1 MPIAGLNNPHMRAGS
16 LILVLSALMLLSG
29 CSTVSGLWSGGRS
42 AAPAQAS
49 ATTAVEHLAAHSTAH
64 ISLLWRNN
72 VDQRKPASPP
82 GFSLPAA
89 IATAQGEL
97 VVAGAQDKRVRIYR
111 GDGSEMDRIAL
122 AHAGESGALKLS
134 NGLVVIGDV
143 GGMLYGLDVLKGRIV
158 WRKQLS
164 SALLGV
170 PVATDDGFIIQT
182 SNNQIYR
189 FTAAGKK
196 LWSFS
201 GQLGGLGI
209 HLNPSPVIY
218 NGRVYAIFSNG
229 DVIALN
235 VENGNFMWKRQLLLS
250 NNAPVMSEV
259 KIPAASPVVI
269 PAAQSGRSE
278 AMLAVSIF
286 QGDLSLISLQD
297 GSTLSSRKLSL
308 KSKPLLIGHTL
319 FAADASGALSALN
332 TAGAET
338 LWKQQLSD
346 GELTGPILWQGN
358 LWVADDQAR
367 VFKLDQHGKLLAS
380 IQLEGRVDR
389 TPVAAANGVLVR
401 NNLGT
406 LYLLR

>member
-1 MPIAGLNNPHMRAGS
+1 MASSGSNNPHMRAGFLTLVMS
-16 LILVLSALMLLSG
+16 VLISG
-29 CSTVSGLWSGGRS
+29 CSTVSSLWSGGQS
-42 AAPAQAS
+42 DSSQQSP
-49 ATTAVEHLAAHSTAH
+49 AAHATPLSVYNTGH
-64 ISLLWRNN
+64 IAVLWRNN

-97 VVAGAQDKRVRIYR
+97 VIAGAQDKRVRIYR
-111 GDGSEMDRIAL
+111 ADGREMDRIAL
-122 AHAGESGALKLS
+122 ANAGESGALELS
-134 NGLVVIGDV
+134 NGVVVVGDV
-143 GGMLYGLDVLKGRIV
+143 GGVLYGLDVLKGKIV

-170 PVATDDGFIIQT
+170 PVATDNGFIIQT

-189 FTAAGKK
+189 FTDAGKK

-218 NGRVYAIFSNG
+218 NGRVYAVFSNG

-235 VENGNFMWKRQLLLS
+235 VKNGNFVWKRQLLLS

-259 KIPAASPVVI
+259 KIPAASPLVI

-308 KSKPLLIGHTL
+308 KSKPLLIGNTI

-346 GELTGPILWQGN
+346 GELTGPILWQGS
-358 LWVADDQAR
+358 LWVADEHGR
-367 VFKLDQHGKLLAS
+367 VFKLDQQGKLLS
-380 IQLEGRVDR
+380 SVQLDGRIDR
-389 TPVAAANGVLVR
+389 TPVAASDGVLVR
-401 NNLGT
+401 NNFGT
-406 LYLLR
+406 LYMLR

>member
-1 MPIAGLNNPHMRAGS
+1 MAIAGSNNPHMRAGFLALAVS
-16 LILVLSALMLLSG
+16 VLLLLSG
-29 CSTVSGLWSGGRS
+29 CSTVSGLWSGWWSDSPPLQQVKAKPVVRL
-42 AAPAQAS
+42 
-49 ATTAVEHLAAHSTAH
+49 ATPTGHMSV
-64 ISLLWRNN
+64 LWRNN

-82 GFSLPAA
+82 GFSLPAS
-89 IATAQGEL
+89 IATDRGEF
-97 VVAGAQDKRVRIYR
+97 VIAGAQDKRVRIYWA
-111 GDGSEMDRIAL
+111 DGREMGRIAL
-122 AHAGESGALKLS
+122 ANAGESGALKLS
-134 NGLVVIGDV
+134 NGLVIVGDV
-143 GGMLYGLDVLKGRIV
+143 GGVLYGLDILNGRIV

-164 SALLGV
+164 SALIGV
-170 PVATDDGFIIQT
+170 PIATDDGFIIQT

-218 NGRVYAIFSNG
+218 KGRVYAVFSNG
-229 DVIALN
+229 DVIALK
-235 VENGNFMWKRQLLLS
+235 VKNGNFIWKRQMLLS
-250 NNAPVMSEV
+250 NNAPVMSEI

-269 PAAQSGRSE
+269 PASQSGRGE

-286 QGDLSLISLQD
+286 QGDLSFISLQD
-297 GSTLSSRKLSL
+297 GSTLSRRKLSL
-308 KSKPLLIGHTL
+308 KSKPLLIGNTI
-319 FAADASGALSALN
+319 FTADASGALSALN

-346 GELTGPILWQGN
+346 GELTGPILWQGS

-367 VFKLDQHGKLLAS
+367 VFKLDQRGTLLAS
-380 IQLEGRVDR
+380 IQLNGRIDR
-389 TPVAAANGVLVR
+389 APVAANIGVLVR

-406 LYLLR
+406 LYMLR

>member
-1 MPIAGLNNPHMRAGS
+1 MAGSGSNNLHMRVRLLT
-16 LILVLSALMLLSG
+16 LIVSVQLLLSG
-29 CSTVSGLWSGGRS
+29 CSTVSGLWSDGQS
-42 AAPAQAS
+42 DSAQQPPTAHAAPLS
-49 ATTAVEHLAAHSTAH
+49 VHTTGHIAV
-64 ISLLWRNN
+64 LWRNN

-97 VVAGAQDKRVRIYR
+97 VIAGAQDKRVRIYR
-111 GDGSEMDRIAL
+111 TDGSEMDRIAL
-122 AHAGESGALKLS
+122 ANAGESGALKLS

-143 GGMLYGLDVLKGRIV
+143 GGVLYGLDVLQGKIM

-164 SALLGV
+164 SALIGV

-189 FTAAGKK
+189 FTDAGKK

-218 NGRVYAIFSNG
+218 QGRVYAVFSNG

-235 VENGNFMWKRQLLLS
+235 VGNGNFVWKRQLLLS

-259 KIPAASPVVI
+259 KIPAASPLVI
-269 PAAQSGRSE
+269 PAAQSGRGE
-278 AMLAVSIF
+278 PMLAVSIF
-286 QGDLSLISLQD
+286 QGVLSLISLQD

-308 KSKPLLIGHTL
+308 KSKPLLIGNTI

-346 GELTGPILWQGN
+346 GELTGPILWQGS
-358 LWVADDQAR
+358 LWVADEHGR
-367 VFKLDQHGKLLAS
+367 VFKLDQQGKLLAS
-380 IQLEGRVDR
+380 VQLDGRIDR
-389 TPVAAANGVLVR
+389 RPVAASGGVLVR

-406 LYLLR
+406 LYMLR